1 MYERK
6 EEESKEEEEYDVG
19 LVGGVERSESLESP
33 KNHLIKQQFDRLT
46 RSCRNENKNRK
57 MIEDVKKKII
67 IK

>member
-33 KNHLIKQQFDRLT
+33 KNT
-46 RSCRNENKNRK
+46 
-57 MIEDVKKKII
+57 
-67 IK
+67 

>member
-6 EEESKEEEEYDVG
+6 EEESKEEEEEYDVG

-46 RSCRNENKNRK
+46 RSCRNENKNRT
-57 MIEDVKKKII
+57 MIEDVKKKQ
-67 IK
+67 